1 MSKAQ
6 AIAPAAFDATA
17 LRADFPILQQEVNGH
32 PLVYLDNAA
41 TTQKP
46 EVVIEAV
53 ANYYRRDNANV
64 HRGAHALSDRA
75 TGAFEQARETVA
87 RFINSPAARQVI
99 WVRGTTEAINLVA
112 HSWGRANLGP
122 GDRVL
127 VSYLEHHSDIVPWQ
141 LVCAATGA
149 EVVAIPI
156 LESGDIDMAALDDLL
171 DERVKLVAV
180 NHVSNAL
187 GTVNPVREIAAKA
200 HAVGARIL
208 VDGAQATAHFK
219 VDVQALDCDFY
230 AFSGH
235 KLYGPT
241 GIGALWGREELLEA
255 MPPFLGG
262 GEMIETVSF
271 AGTTFNTLPFKFEAG
286 TPNIADAIGLAAAID
301 YLGGIDMAAA
311 AAHERALLAQ
321 SLALATSVEGLRRI
335 GAPQEAVGIFSF
347 VLDGVHPSDLGM
359 LLDQQGIAVR
369 TGHHCTQPLMD
380 HYQVPGTVR
389 ASYALYNTAQDVE
402 RLFEG
407 IHKAVRLFR

>member
-1 MSKAQ
+1 MSKVET
-6 AIAPAAFDATA
+6 ITPRTFDAAA
-17 LRADFPILQQEVNGH
+17 LRRDFPILQQEVNGH

-46 EVVIEAV
+46 EVVIEAI

-75 TGAFEQARETVA
+75 TAAFERARETVS
-87 RFINSPAARQVI
+87 RFINSPEACQVI

-112 HSWGRANLGP
+112 HSWGRSNLGP
-122 GDRVL
+122 GDKVL
-127 VSYLEHHSDIVPWQ
+127 VSWLEHHSDIVPWQ

-149 EVVAIPI
+149 EVVPIPI
-156 LESGDIDMAALDDLL
+156 TAEGDIDMAALDTLL

-208 VDGAQATAHFK
+208 VDGAQATAHCP

-241 GIGALWGREELLEA
+241 GIGALWGRRELLDA

-271 AGTTFNTLPFKFEAG
+271 EGTTFNTLPFKFEAG

-301 YLGGIDMAAA
+301 YLGTIDMAAA
-311 AAHERALLAQ
+311 AEHELGLLAQ
-321 SLALATSVEGLRRI
+321 SLELARDVEGLRRI
-335 GAPQEAVGIFSF
+335 GAPKESVGIFSF

-369 TGHHCTQPLMD
+369 TGHHCTQPLME

-389 ASYALYNTAQDVE
+389 ASYALYNTAEDVE
-402 RLFEG
+402 RLFTG

>member
-1 MSKAQ
+1 MSNAQ
-6 AIAPAAFDATA
+6 PLNAPAFDAAAIRT
-17 LRADFPILQQEVNGH
+17 DFPILQQRVNGH

-46 EVVIEAV
+46 ETVIEAI
-53 ANYYRRDNANV
+53 ADYYRKDNANV

-75 TGAFEQARETVA
+75 TVAFEKARETVSH
-87 RFINSPAARQVI
+87 FIGSPASQQLI
-99 WVRGTTEAINLVA
+99 WTRGTTEAINLVA
-112 HSWGRANLGP
+112 HSWGREHLQP

-127 VSYLEHHSDIVPWQ
+127 VSMLEHHSNIVPWQ
-141 LVCAATGA
+141 LVCEATGA
-149 EVVAIPI
+149 SVEPIPVTAAG
-156 LESGDIDMAALDDLL
+156 EIDLAALDALL

-187 GTVNPVREIAAKA
+187 GTINPVRDIADKA

-208 VDGAQATAHFK
+208 VDGAQGVAHLP
-219 VDVQALDCDFY
+219 VNVVALDCDFY

-235 KLYGPT
+235 KVFGPT

-255 MPPFLGG
+255 MPPMIGG

-271 AGTTFNTLPFKFEAG
+271 AGTTFNRLPFKFEGG
-286 TPNIADAIGLAAAID
+286 TPNIAGAIGFAAAID
-301 YLGGIDMAAA
+301 YLAGIDMAAA
-311 AAHERALLAQ
+311 AAHERALLEHTLT
-321 SLALATSVEGLRRI
+321 LAGGVDGLTRI
-335 GAPQEAVGIFSF
+335 GNPQHSVGIFSF
-347 VLDGVHPSDLGM
+347 LLEGVHPSDLGM

-369 TGHHCTQPLMD
+369 TGDHCAQPLMA

-389 ASYALYNTAQDVE
+389 ASYAMYNTRDDVE

-407 IHKAVRLFR
+407 IRKARRLFG